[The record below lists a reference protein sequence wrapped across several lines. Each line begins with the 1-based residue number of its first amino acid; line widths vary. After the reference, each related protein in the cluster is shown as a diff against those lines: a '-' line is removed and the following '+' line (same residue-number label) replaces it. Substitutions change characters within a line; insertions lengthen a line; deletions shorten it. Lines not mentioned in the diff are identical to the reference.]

1 MAPPAAAGA
10 RTGTGRS
17 NDDSNGTPLYR
28 REAPRLDEWIL
39 QARNEDP
46 YVPGQDMKKR
56 NKALLA
62 SLDDLMGKITPD
74 HGRVADG
81 VASL

>member
-1 MAPPAAAGA
+1 
-10 RTGTGRS
+10 
-17 NDDSNGTPLYR
+17 
-28 REAPRLDEWIL
+28 
-39 QARNEDP
+39 
-46 YVPGQDMKKR
+46 MKKR